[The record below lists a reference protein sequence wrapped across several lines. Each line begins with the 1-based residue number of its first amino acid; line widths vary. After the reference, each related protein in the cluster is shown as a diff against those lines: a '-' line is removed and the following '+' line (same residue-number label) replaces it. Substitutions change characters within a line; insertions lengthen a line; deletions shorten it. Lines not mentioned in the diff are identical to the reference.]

1 MIKNSIVALIAATLL
16 VTAAS
21 LHTTSAWAQA
31 AAPAAPITIGSGPTR
46 ISALLPS
53 SSGPFKWATAAVVA
67 GMKAAYQRDSSA
79 VTIEVLDLD
88 EQALETSTGLTDIYS
103 DLTARRVAL
112 VVGPLTRNSVNALT
126 TIGRLPITTVM
137 LNQPDPDRALSG
149 NMIVFGLAVDSE
161 ASQVARASYDDAALR
176 VPIRRPLRAAVVH
189 SSTIQG
195 KRSAS
200 AFIQVWQAL
209 GGEVVNTVESDSKNL
224 MQDKVVSTSTPN
236 LDVLFTAVAPDAL
249 KGLRQAVP
257 ATIAIYG
264 TSQLN
269 NYVVGSA
276 TRFNDLNGIRVVD
289 MPWQIQADN
298 LAVMAYPRATNT
310 FSSLEQQRLYALGI
324 DTYRIIRELVGQRSK
339 FELDG
344 VTGRLKLDL
353 SVSQK
358 VERSGLV
365 AEFRKGQPVP
375 FEGR

>member
-1 MIKNSIVALIAATLL
+1 MNKIFNVAIVALIAANGLWM
-16 VTAAS
+16 AAS
-21 LHTTSAWAQA
+21 PSMAQS
-31 AAPAAPITIGSGPTR
+31 PASITIGSGPTR
-46 ISALLPS
+46 VAALLPS
-53 SSGPFKWATAAVVA
+53 STGPFKWATAAVVA
-67 GMKAAYQRDSSA
+67 GMKAAYQRDVSG

-88 EQALETSTGLTDIYS
+88 EQTLETGAGLTDVYN
-103 DLTARRVAL
+103 DLSAKQVAL

-161 ASQVARASYDDAALR
+161 AAQVARAGYDDAALR
-176 VPIRRPLRAAVVH
+176 IPVRRPLRAAVVH
-189 SSTIQG
+189 STTIQG

-209 GGEVVNTVESDSKNL
+209 GGEIVNTIESDSKNL
-224 MQDKVVSTSTPN
+224 TQDKVVSPSTPTV
-236 LDVLFTAVAPDAL
+236 DVLFTAVAPDAL
-249 KGLRQAVP
+249 KGLRQVVP
-257 ATIAIYG
+257 TATAIYG

-269 NYVVGSA
+269 NYVVGSTA
-276 TRFNDLNGIRVVD
+276 RFNDLNGIRVVD

-310 FSSLEQQRLYALGI
+310 LSSLEQQRLYALGI

>member
-1 MIKNSIVALIAATLL
+1 MLSS
-16 VTAAS
+16 AS
-21 LHTTSAWAQA
+21 WLWAQT
-31 AAPAAPITIGSGPTR
+31 PATVSAVIGTGPTR
-46 ISALLPS
+46 VAALLPS
-53 SSGPFKWATAAVVA
+53 SNGPFKWATAAVVA
-67 GMKAAYQRDSSA
+67 GMKAAYQRDVSG
-79 VTIEVLDLD
+79 VTIEILDLD
-88 EQALETSTGLTDIYS
+88 EQSLETGAGLTDVYS
-103 DLTARRVAL
+103 DLSAKGVSL

-126 TIGRLPITTVM
+126 TLGRLPITTVM

-149 NMIVFGLAVDSE
+149 NMIIFGLAVDSE
-161 ASQVARASYDDAALR
+161 AAQVARASYDDAALR
-176 VPIRRPLRAAVVH
+176 IPIRRPLRASVVH
-189 SSTIQG
+189 TSTVQG

-209 GGEVVNTVESDSKNL
+209 GGELVSTVESDSKNL
-224 MQDKVVSTSTPN
+224 TQDKVVSAANPN
-236 LDVLFTAVAPDAL
+236 VDVLFTAVTPEAL
-249 KGLRQAVP
+249 KGLRQIVP
-257 ATIAIYG
+257 TATTIYG

-269 NYVVGSA
+269 SYVVGSGS
-276 TRFNDLNGIRVVD
+276 RFNDLNGIRVVD

-298 LAVMAYPRATNT
+298 LAVMAYPRASNT

-324 DTYRIIRELVGQRSK
+324 DTYRIIRELVGQRAK

-353 SVSQK
+353 AVSQK